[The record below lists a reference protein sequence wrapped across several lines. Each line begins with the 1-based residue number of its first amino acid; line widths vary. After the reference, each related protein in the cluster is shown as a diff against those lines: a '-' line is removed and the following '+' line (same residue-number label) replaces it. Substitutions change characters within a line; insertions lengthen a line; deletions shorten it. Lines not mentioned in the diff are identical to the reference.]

1 MIGRQK
7 ILNHLH
13 AMWRLA
19 IVSKA
24 AAAMFETLAATA
36 ETRLAPARLKWFFSH
51 HSTSMTSSESDHTN
65 KAAGLLHPRVPV
77 KKWRINYH
85 VNICQLKQQRC
96 TMSSRHD
103 NRPKSVFIA
112 TNSMIVL
119 LAGLFF
125 SPSNSHGADTMQDN
139 SYRDL
144 VETFTEWRQFEQAPL
159 RDGAPD
165 YTAERMQAVRAG
177 IVKFRQRLAGFAI
190 DEWPVEQQIDW
201 HLLRAEINGLD
212 FHVRVL
218 QPWSRDPAY
227 YQTVWTYQSDTP
239 AHEGP
244 THHALLELWT
254 YDFPLN
260 NEAQQRLTADLKVI
274 PPLLLQARGNLTG
287 NARDLWL
294 SGTYNMRQ
302 QITDLNKLADQ
313 LSAAEVNVELNQAL
327 QAAIAASS
335 DFVDWLEQQADSKTG
350 PSGVGIDDYS
360 WHLQQV
366 WYVPMDWAD
375 EQRLL
380 QRELH
385 RAWSALKLEEHRNR
399 NLPEQQAA
407 DSPASYARLADASAT
422 RLMQFLD
429 EQEILQVEPWMAPAL
444 REHLG
449 EYIPPDKRNFFTI
462 GAHLDPTPLYT
473 HFYHWFDLARMRE
486 LPHASVLRQQPLL
499 FNIFTSRAEGMAT
512 AFEELTMHAGL
523 HDAYPRTREIVWI
536 LLAQR
541 AARGLGSLQAHANQK
556 TMTEAAEFHA
566 RWTPRQW
573 MNRDLEQVNAGKPAG
588 EEEGGYIDHLN
599 LLAFEQQLYLRQ
611 PGYGSSYVTGKYQ
624 LDQMISVYARQK
636 LEQGETFML
645 SEFFQEF
652 NDAGMIPMSLIHW
665 LLTGDRSGVDE
676 IMAAAGEN

>member
-1 MIGRQK
+1 MPISPGR
-7 ILNHLH
+7 
-13 AMWRLA
+13 
-19 IVSKA
+19 
-24 AAAMFETLAATA
+24 
-36 ETRLAPARLKWFFSH
+36 
-51 HSTSMTSSESDHTN
+51 
-65 KAAGLLHPRVPV
+65 
-77 KKWRINYH
+77 
-85 VNICQLKQQRC
+85 
-96 TMSSRHD
+96 SRTHCS
-103 NRPKSVFIA
+103 NTIH
-112 TNSMIVL
+112 SMIIL
-119 LAGLFF
+119 LAMALI
-125 SPSNSHGADTMQDN
+125 SPINSFGEQPMASSNSYQ
-139 SYRDL
+139 DL
-144 VETFTEWRQFEQAPL
+144 VQTFGAWREFEQPPL

-165 YTAERMQAVRAG
+165 YTLQRMQQLRAG
-177 IVKFRQRLAGFAI
+177 IADFRQQLTAFDI
-190 DEWPVEQQIDW
+190 DDWPVEQQIDW

-218 QPWSRDPAY
+218 QPWARDPAY

-254 YDFPLN
+254 YEFPLSTA
-260 NEAQQRLTADLKVI
+260 AQQRLISELNVI
-274 PPLLLQARGNLTG
+274 APLLQQARGNLTG

-302 QITDLNKLADQ
+302 QLTDLNSLAQQTSVTD
-313 LSAAEVNVELNQAL
+313 NPAL
-327 QAAIAASS
+327 QQAVKTAITATGE
-335 DFVDWLEQQADSKTG
+335 FITWLEQQASSKTG

-399 NLPEQQAA
+399 KLPEQQAA
-407 DSPASYARLADASAT
+407 DSPESYAALADASAT

-429 EQEILQVEPWMAPAL
+429 QQDILEVEAWMEPAL

-449 EYIPPDKRNFFTI
+449 EYIPPHQRNFFTI

-486 LPHASVLRQQPLL
+486 QPHTSVLRQQPLL

-523 HDAYPRTREIVWI
+523 HDAHPRTREIVWI

-541 AARGLGSLQAHANQK
+541 AARGLGSLQAHANEK

-573 MNRDLEQVNAGKPAG
+573 MNRDLEQVNAGNPAG
-588 EEEGGYIDHLN
+588 EEAGGYIDHLN

-624 LDQMISVYARQK
+624 LDQLLSVYARQK
-636 LEQGETFML
+636 LERGETFEL
-645 SEFFQEF
+645 SEFFREF

-665 LLTGDRSGVDE
+665 LMTGDRSGVDA
-676 IMAAAGEN
+676 IMAAAEE